1 MTISTT
7 EVSQVLK
14 TWANSFIEDV
24 PAVHRNGEY
33 LIEYHTLIEHLN
45 NLEYDQLVAI
55 MLEVREEHLRDP
67 LTGN

>member
-7 EVSQVLK
+7 EVNQVLK

-24 PAVHRNGEY
+24 PAVHRGGEY
-33 LIEYHTLIEHLN
+33 FIEYHTLIEHLN
-45 NLEYDQLVAI
+45 NLEYDQLVEI
-55 MLEVREEHLRDP
+55 MLEAREEHLRDP